1 MDGGILGQATPEY
14 YRTSGGQPITGF
26 MTFDSADMANMA
38 SNGMLLSV
46 ILHEMGHALGLGQQT
61 WLYDHLTNGI
71 SFTGAHAAL
80 AYQLMGG
87 SGNVPLELGGGPGT
101 AGSHWS
107 EAVFGNELMTGY
119 IAGVPDPLSTVTV
132 GALQDMG
139 YTVDYSA
146 ADPYFL
152 GQRLVDGGAS
162 VATGTGGAALVAGG
176 DGLGLFDPADAPV
189 LMTNDD
195 ATVVSERDGHG
206 NLDLGNAPAV
216 SLSDASGDG
225 GASAGGLQLFS
236 NYLASTLIAPPG
248 EGMGGILAAPPSY
261 DTLLAH
267 PAA

>member
-1 MDGGILGQATPEY
+1 MEY
-14 YRTSGGQPITGF
+14 YRTAGGQPFSAF
-26 MTFDSADMANMA
+26 MTFDSADLATMAA
-38 SNGMLLSV
+38 NGTLFSV
-46 ILHEMGHALGLGQQT
+46 VLHEMGHALGLGQGI
-61 WLYDHLTNGI
+61 WKYDGLTNGI

-80 AYQLMGG
+80 AYQLLGG
-87 SGNVPLELGGGPGT
+87 SGNVPLELGGGAGT

-107 EAVFGNELMTGY
+107 EGVFGNELMTGY

-162 VATGTGGAALVAGG
+162 VATGTGSAALVAGG
-176 DGLGLFDPADAPV
+176 DGLGLFDPADASV
-189 LMTNDD
+189 LMTNYD
-195 ATVVSERDGHG
+195 ATVVSERDGRG
-206 NLDLGNAPAV
+206 NLDPGNAPAV
-216 SLSDASGDG
+216 SLSDASGNG
-225 GASAGGLQLFS
+225 GASAGGLQLFT

-248 EGMGGILAAPPSY
+248 EGTGAILAAPPSY